1 MDFEKLKDIL
11 KHPYMTDDTSEPMIR
26 PTRRVILEQE
36 EKSWKENATKQI
48 TNESLIEKEN
58 KILES
63 AIYSAHKRGLK
74 VRITTDETKRQEYLN
89 KLKLK
94 KEEVKQKFEI
104 RKSKNESRRK
114 DK

>member
-1 MDFEKLKDIL
+1 MEFEKLKDIL
-11 KHPYMTDDTSEPMIR
+11 KHPYMTDDSSEPIVR

-36 EKSWKENATKQI
+36 EKNWKEKATQKI
-48 TNESLIEKEN
+48 TNETLIEKEN

-74 VRITTDETKRQEYLN
+74 VRITQEESKRQEYLN
-89 KLKLK
+89 KLQLK
-94 KEEVKQKFEI
+94 KEEIRQKFQL
-104 RKSKNESRRK
+104 RKEKNDSRRK